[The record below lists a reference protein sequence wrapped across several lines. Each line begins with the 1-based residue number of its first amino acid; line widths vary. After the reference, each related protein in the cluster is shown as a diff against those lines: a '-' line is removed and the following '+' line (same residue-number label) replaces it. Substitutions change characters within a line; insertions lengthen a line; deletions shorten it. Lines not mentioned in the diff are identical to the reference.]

1 MIPHPSGST
10 TLEKAMF
17 DRFNSVTNGAIV
29 VVNVAPSLKR
39 VSHPY
44 SAMENQ
50 PQKIVLFV
58 FVELKTRFAPN
69 RGPPVDG
76 APHHGTPE
84 TIHFGIA
91 DSKANKSL

>member
-29 VVNVAPSLKR
+29 VVNVAPSLQR

-50 PQKIVLFV
+50 PQKIVLF
-58 FVELKTRFAPN
+58 FFIEPKTRFAPN
-69 RGPPVDG
+69 
-76 APHHGTPE
+76 
-84 TIHFGIA
+84 
-91 DSKANKSL
+91 